1 MATGPLNLKGK
12 LHEQDAYLVSEQ
24 RHQDG
29 SPVIVAVVANP
40 QYRAMFKAAP
50 AMLAA
55 LEMAVEKLITQ
66 DALRLWNESENAIT
80 TDEARSMSER
90 NPPELVRV
98 LRHEISKAKG
108 Q

>member
-40 QYRAMFKAAP
+40 QYRALFKTSP
-50 AMLAA
+50 LLLAQ
-55 LEMAVEKLITQ
+55 LENLLAWANIQDDHSPQSVELRDSIRLLI
-66 DALRLWNESENAIT
+66 A
-80 TDEARSMSER
+80 
-90 NPPELVRV
+90 
-98 LRHEISKAKG
+98 KAKG